1 MPTTA
6 CAPASE
12 SSAAGRGLLGG
23 TGSLL
28 AWAAI
33 WLFEAV
39 IWLFP
44 FNRTANSI
52 TDQLTDT
59 ANGEPGWYAHFLTS
73 TGHAF
78 AGTGIW
84 MAAILATV
92 SVIIGLGPL
101 VSRRSGIYI
110 GIGIALALLYWITGE
125 GLGELLTFGGT
136 DPNNGPIIA
145 LIGLSVLPL
154 VPEPADEPTPAS
166 RFLAANPL
174 GALGARAGRDPDPVR
189 RGVVPSS
196 SSAAA
201 SVVLLVVDVGHE
213 HERIVLLHEGDV
225 DDAVRQIVEDRRRRQ
240 FDEHVRHGRPRCHGP
255 ELEVHR
261 PTPAGR
267 RGRAV
272 DHGLGHD
279 GRGSQD
285 ANARL

>member
-1 MPTTA
+1 M
-6 CAPASE
+6 
-12 SSAAGRGLLGG
+12 
-23 TGSLL
+23 
-28 AWAAI
+28 
-33 WLFEAV
+33 
-39 IWLFP
+39 
-44 FNRTANSI
+44 
-52 TDQLTDT
+52 TDT

-101 VSRRSGIYI
+101 VSKRSGIYI
-110 GIGIALALLYWITGE
+110 GMGIALALLYWITGE

-136 DPNNGPIIA
+136 HPNNGPIIA

-174 GALGARAGRDPDPVR
+174 GALGAVLAVILIPSAVAL
-189 RGVVPSS
+189 VPSS

-201 SVVLLVVDVGHE
+201 PASSSSSMSGMKMSGSSSSMKGMSTTSGTSSKAH
-213 HERIVLLHEGDV
+213 GDASSMNMAGMAGLGV
-225 DDAVRQIVEDRRRRQ
+225 TD
-240 FDEHVRHGRPRCHGP
+240 PNWKYTGP
-255 ELEVHR
+255 PL
-261 PTPAGR
+261 AGC

-272 DHGLGHD
+272 DDRLRDD

>member
-1 MPTTA
+1 MAQVRSADDRVRTGP
-6 CAPASE
+6 E

-39 IWLFP
+39 IWVFP

-52 TDQLTDT
+52 TEQMTDT
-59 ANGEPGWYAHFLTS
+59 AKEEPGWYAHFLTS

-101 VSRRSGIYI
+101 VSKRAGIYI
-110 GIGIALALLYWITGE
+110 GLGIALALLYWVTGE

-154 VPEPADEPTPAS
+154 VP
-166 RFLAANPL
+166 AAQTN
-174 GALGARAGRDPDPVR
+174 
-189 RGVVPSS
+189 
-196 SSAAA
+196 
-201 SVVLLVVDVGHE
+201 
-213 HERIVLLHEGDV
+213 
-225 DDAVRQIVEDRRRRQ
+225 RRRRP
-240 FDEHVRHGRPRCHGP
+240 GSW
-255 ELEVHR
+255 
-261 PTPAGR
+261 R
-267 RGRAV
+267 RTRSERWAPCWP
-272 DHGLGHD
+272 
-279 GRGSQD
+279 SS
-285 ANARL
+285 